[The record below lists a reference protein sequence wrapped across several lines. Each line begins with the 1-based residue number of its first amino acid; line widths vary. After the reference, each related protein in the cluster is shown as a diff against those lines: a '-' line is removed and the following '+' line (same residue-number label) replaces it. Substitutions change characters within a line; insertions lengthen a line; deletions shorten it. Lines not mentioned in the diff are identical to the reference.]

1 MHITILADAI
11 DNQNA
16 GVHYYLKNLIENLL
30 KIDRKNKYSFIH
42 CKENPFF
49 DQTEHHII
57 PQSKGPGTETIR
69 RFFKIP
75 KLIKKINPD
84 AVWQPCHIGP
94 FNIPK
99 NIKKVVTI
107 HDLTPILFPKF
118 HTPRGKIIHR
128 LLLGK
133 SLKNADLILTPSETT
148 KKDIK
153 EHYKT
158 SARIKVTPLGV
169 NQPQTSAKPYFR
181 AQSDLLLWHEASL
194 SEPMTKRAK
203 ERAPFYQTSVSEA
216 NTLEPYI
223 LYLGT
228 IEPRKNLEML
238 IDAFLELDLP
248 QKLVLAGAKGWKNSR
263 ILEKAKHPKIILRTN
278 ISEEEK
284 AALYTHAD
292 AFVYPSIYEGFGL
305 PPLEAMS
312 YGIPVIC
319 STGGSLNEIFAKHA
333 LMFDPKDKEMLKSH
347 LQNFKSCHLAPS
359 AKEFTKNF
367 TWEKTAQKTL
377 KAFEELQKH

>member
-16 GVHYYLKNLIENLL
+16 GVHYYLKNLIDNLL
-30 KIDRKNKYSFIH
+30 KIDKKNKYSFIH
-42 CKENPFF
+42 CKENHFF
-49 DQTEHHII
+49 DDKESYII
-57 PQSKGPGTETIR
+57 PKAKGPGSETIR
-69 RFFKIP
+69 RFHKIP
-75 KLIKKINPD
+75 KLIKELKPD

-99 NIKKVVTI
+99 NIKRIVTI
-107 HDLTPILFPKF
+107 HDLTPLLFPQF
-118 HTPRGKIIHR
+118 HTARGKIIHR

-133 SLKNADLILTPSETT
+133 TLKNADLILTPSKTT
-148 KKDIK
+148 KKDIQK
-153 EHYKT
+153 RYKT
-158 SARIKVTPLGV
+158 KGKFKVTPLGITKPKTKV
-169 NQPQTSAKPYFR
+169 KPYF
-181 AQSDLLLWHEASL
+181 
-194 SEPMTKRAK
+194 K
-203 ERAPFYQTSVSEA
+203 
-216 NTLEPYI
+216 EPYI

-228 IEPRKNLEML
+228 IEPRKNLEIL

-263 ILEKAKHPKIILRTN
+263 ILKKAKHPKINLLTN

-319 STGGSLNEIFAKHA
+319 STGGSLKELYSDHA
-333 LMFDPKDKEMLKSH
+333 LMFDPKDKETLKSH
-347 LQNFKSCHLAPS
+347 LQNFKKAPKS
-359 AKEFTKNF
+359 KAFAKKF
-367 TWEKTAQKTL
+367 TWEKTAEQTL
-377 KAFEELQKH
+377 KTINQL

>member
-42 CKENPFF
+42 CKKNSFF
-49 DQTEHHII
+49 DDKEHYII
-57 PQSKGPGTETIR
+57 PQTKGPGTETIR
-69 RFFKIP
+69 RFHKIP
-75 KLIKKINPD
+75 KLIKKLNPD

-99 NIKKVVTI
+99 NIKRIVTI
-107 HDLTPILFPKF
+107 HDLTPLLFPQF
-118 HTPRGKIIHR
+118 HTARGKIIHR

-133 SLKNADLILTPSETT
+133 TLKNADLILTPSETT
-148 KKDIK
+148 KHDIISR
-153 EHYKT
+153 YNPF
-158 SARIKVTPLGV
+158 APIAVTPLGV
-169 NQPQTSAKPYFR
+169 NKPSRTFEISGR
-181 AQSDLLLWHEASL
+181 PEV
-194 SEPMTKRAK
+194 K
-203 ERAPFYQTSVSEA
+203 
-216 NTLEPYI
+216 PYI

-228 IEPRKNLEML
+228 IEPRKNLELL

-248 QKLVLAGAKGWKNSR
+248 QKLVLAGAKGWKNSH
-263 ILEKAKHPKIILRTN
+263 ILKKVGKSAKGGPKHPKITLLTN
-278 ISEEEK
+278 VSEEEK

-319 STGGSLNEIFAKHA
+319 STGGSLKELYSKNA
-333 LMFDPKDKEMLKSH
+333 LMFDPKDKETLKSH
-347 LQNFKSCHLAPS
+347 LQNFKQAPKS
-359 AKEFTKNF
+359 KDFASTF
-367 TWEKTAQKTL
+367 TWEKTAEKTL
-377 KAFEELQKH
+377 KAFNQL

>member
-30 KIDRKNKYSFIH
+30 KIDKKNKYSFIH
-42 CKENPFF
+42 CRGNPFF

-57 PQSKGPGTETIR
+57 PQTKGPGTETIR
-69 RFFKIP
+69 RFHKIP

-94 FNIPK
+94 FNIPPE
-99 NIKKVVTI
+99 IKRIVTI
-107 HDLTPILFPKF
+107 HDLTPILFPQF

-133 SLKNADLILTPSETT
+133 TLKNADLILTPSKTT
-148 KKDIK
+148 KKDI
-153 EHYKT
+153 ENHYKT
-158 SARIKVTPLGV
+158 SAQIKVTPLGV
-169 NQPQTSAKPYFR
+169 NQPQTSTKPYF
-181 AQSDLLLWHEASL
+181 
-194 SEPMTKRAK
+194 K
-203 ERAPFYQTSVSEA
+203 
-216 NTLEPYI
+216 EPYF
-223 LYLGT
+223 LCLGT

-263 ILEKAKHPKIILRTN
+263 ILEKIKHPKIHLLTN
-278 ISEEEK
+278 INEEEK
-284 AALYTHAD
+284 TALYTHAD

-312 YGIPVIC
+312 HETPVIC
-319 STGGSLNEIFAKHA
+319 STGGSLKEYFSDHA
-333 LMFDPKDKEMLKSH
+333 LMFDPKDKETLKSH
-347 LQNFKSCHLAPS
+347 LQNFKSAPAS
-359 AKEFTKNF
+359 KNFTKNF

-377 KAFEELQKH
+377 KAFEKLSFI